1 MKSQLSLNEL
11 AQKLTDQKSLKKDY
25 VVESNNLRFYSNGS
39 NQLHLNGKN
48 KMGEEIDQVYDVND
62 VALNQ
67 ITTKVGISKKYADK
81 MLDGHKSLF
90 NDNVN
95 YWFEN
100 TPKPQMI
107 RTLDNQVR
115 AVLSDKYKRVDN
127 DMIAE
132 QVLPILLDKEY
143 DIKSCAITD
152 TKMYIKASLPS
163 LQREVNKGDVVES
176 GVIISNSEVGHGA
189 VNVSPF
195 IHRLVCMNGMVVNTS
210 KLNSR
215 HLTSSQ
221 STIDG
226 VWSILSDEAKEL
238 DSQALLAKVRDV
250 VASTSDE
257 MRFEEQVQ
265 MMSNASQ
272 IKIKK
277 PKKVIELLENKFD
290 LTKNEG
296 ESILE
301 NLINRDDKQPM
312 SNLWSVVNSI
322 TALGNTMDDY
332 DRGTKMQEIGG
343 RLLTMPELVA
353 A

>member
-25 VVESNNLRFYSNGS
+25 VVESSNLRFYSNGS
-39 NQLHLNGKN
+39 NQLHLQ
-48 KMGEEIDQVYDVND
+48 EIDQVFDVND

-67 ITTKVGISKKYADK
+67 ITTKVGLSKKYTDK
-81 MLDGHKSLF
+81 MLDGHKSLLM
-90 NDNVN
+90 DNVN
-95 YWFEN
+95 YWFTN
-100 TPKPQMI
+100 TPKAQMI
-107 RTLDNQVR
+107 RTLDGTAR

-132 QVLPILLDKEY
+132 QVLPILLDKKY

-195 IHRLVCMNGMVVNTS
+195 IHRLVCMNGMVVNDS
-210 KLNSR
+210 RLQSR

-221 STIDG
+221 ATIDG
-226 VWSILSDEAKEL
+226 VYEVLSDEAKEL

-272 IKIKK
+272 IKIKR

>member
-25 VVESNNLRFYSNGS
+25 IVESDNVRFYSNGS
-39 NQLHLNGKN
+39 NQLHLQ
-48 KMGEEIDQVYDVND
+48 EIDEVFDVND
-62 VALNQ
+62 IALNQ
-67 ITTKVGISKKYADK
+67 ITTKVGLSKKYTDK
-81 MLDGHKSLF
+81 MLDGHKDLLQ
-90 NDNVN
+90 DNIN
-95 YWFEN
+95 YWFTN

-107 RTLDNQVR
+107 RTLGGTVR
-115 AVLSDKYKRVDN
+115 AVLSDKFKRVDN

-176 GVIISNSEVGHGA
+176 GVIISNSEVGYGA

-195 IHRLVCMNGMVVNTS
+195 IHRLVCLNGMVMNDS
-210 KLNSR
+210 KLQSR

-221 STIDG
+221 ATIDG
-226 VWSILSDEAKEL
+226 VYEVLSDEAKEL
-238 DSQALLAKVRDV
+238 DSRALLTKVRDV

-265 MMSNASQ
+265 MMTDASQ
-272 IKIKK
+272 IKIKR

-296 ESILE
+296 ESILD
-301 NLINRDDKQPM
+301 NLVNNRDDNQKFA
-312 SNLWSVVNSI
+312 NIWTVVNSI

>member
-11 AQKLTDQKSLKKDY
+11 AQKLTDQKPLKKDY
-25 VVESNNLRFYSNGS
+25 VVESSNVRFYSNGS
-39 NQLHLNGKN
+39 NQLHLQ
-48 KMGEEIDQVYDVND
+48 EIDEVFDVND

-67 ITTKVGISKKYADK
+67 ITTKVGLSKKYTDK
-81 MLDGHKSLF
+81 MLDGHKTLLQ
-90 NDNVN
+90 DNIN
-95 YWFEN
+95 YWFTN

-107 RTLDNQVR
+107 RTLGNTAR
-115 AVLSDKYKRVDN
+115 AVLSDKFKRVDN

-132 QVLPILLDKEY
+132 QVLPILIDKEY

-195 IHRLVCMNGMVVNTS
+195 IHRLVCLNGMVMNDS
-210 KLNSR
+210 RLQSR

-221 STIDG
+221 ATIDG
-226 VWSILSDEAKEL
+226 VYEVLSDEAKEL
-238 DSQALLAKVRDV
+238 DSRALLTKVRDV

-265 MMSNASQ
+265 MMTDASQ
-272 IKIKK
+272 IKIKR

-296 ESILE
+296 ESILD
-301 NLINRDDKQPM
+301 NLIDRDDKQPM
-312 SNLWSVVNSI
+312 ANLWSVVNSI

>member
-25 VVESNNLRFYSNGS
+25 VVESSNLRFYSNGS
-39 NQLHLNGKN
+39 NQLHLQ
-48 KMGEEIDQVYDVND
+48 EIDEVFDVND

-67 ITTKVGISKKYADK
+67 ITTKVGLSKKYTDK
-81 MLDGHKSLF
+81 MLDGHKSLLM
-90 NDNVN
+90 DNIN
-95 YWFEN
+95 YWFTH
-100 TPKPQMI
+100 TPKSQMI
-107 RTLDNQVR
+107 RTLDGTAR

-132 QVLPILLDKEY
+132 VALPILINKEY

-195 IHRLVCMNGMVVNTS
+195 IHRLVCLNGMVMNDS
-210 KLNSR
+210 RLQSR

-221 STIDG
+221 ATIDG
-226 VWSILSDEAKEL
+226 VYEVLSDEAKEL
-238 DSQALLAKVRDV
+238 DSKALLTKVRDV

-257 MRFEEQVQ
+257 MRLR
-265 MMSNASQ
+265 SRY
-272 IKIKK
+272 K
-277 PKKVIELLENKFD
+277 
-290 LTKNEG
+290 
-296 ESILE
+296 
-301 NLINRDDKQPM
+301 
-312 SNLWSVVNSI
+312 
-322 TALGNTMDDY
+322 
-332 DRGTKMQEIGG
+332 
-343 RLLTMPELVA
+343 
-353 A
+353 

>member
-25 VVESNNLRFYSNGS
+25 VVESSNLRFYSNGS
-39 NQLHLNGKN
+39 NQLHLQ
-48 KMGEEIDQVYDVND
+48 EIDQVFDVND

-95 YWFEN
+95 YWFTN
-100 TPKPQMI
+100 TPKSQMI
-107 RTLDNQVR
+107 RTLGGTVR

-195 IHRLVCMNGMVVNTS
+195 IHRLVCLNGMVMNDS
-210 KLNSR
+210 RLQSR

-221 STIDG
+221 ATIDG
-226 VWSILSDEAKEL
+226 VYEVLSDEAKEL
-238 DSQALLAKVRDV
+238 DSKALLTKVRDV

-265 MMSNASQ
+265 MMTDASQ
-272 IKIKK
+272 IKIKR

>member
-25 VVESNNLRFYSNGS
+25 VVESSNLRFYSNGS
-39 NQLHLNGKN
+39 NQLHLQ
-48 KMGEEIDQVYDVND
+48 EIDEVFDVND

-67 ITTKVGISKKYADK
+67 ITTKVGLSKKYTDK
-81 MLDGHKSLF
+81 MLDGHKSLLM
-90 NDNVN
+90 DNVN
-95 YWFEN
+95 YWFTN
-100 TPKPQMI
+100 TPKAQMI
-107 RTLDNQVR
+107 RTLDGTAR

-195 IHRLVCMNGMVVNTS
+195 IHRLVCMNGMVVNDS
-210 KLNSR
+210 RLQSR

-221 STIDG
+221 ATIDG
-226 VWSILSDEAKEL
+226 VYEVLSDEAKEL
-238 DSQALLAKVRDV
+238 DSRALLTKVRDV

-265 MMSNASQ
+265 MMTDASQ
-272 IKIKK
+272 IKIKR

>member
-25 VVESNNLRFYSNGS
+25 VVESSNVRFYSNGN
-39 NQLHLNGKN
+39 NQLHLQ
-48 KMGEEIDQVYDVND
+48 EIDEVFDVND

-95 YWFEN
+95 YWFTN
-100 TPKPQMI
+100 TPKSQMI
-107 RTLDNQVR
+107 RTLGGTVR

-176 GVIISNSEVGHGA
+176 GVIISNSEVGYGA

-195 IHRLVCMNGMVVNTS
+195 IHRLVCLNGMVMNDS
-210 KLNSR
+210 RLQSR

-221 STIDG
+221 ATIDG
-226 VWSILSDEAKEL
+226 VYEVLSDEAKEL
-238 DSQALLAKVRDV
+238 DSKALLAKVRDV

-265 MMSNASQ
+265 MMTDASQ
-272 IKIKK
+272 IKIKR

-343 RLLTMPELVA
+343 RLLTMPELVSA
-353 A
+353 

>member
-25 VVESNNLRFYSNGS
+25 VVESSNVRFYSNGN
-39 NQLHLNGKN
+39 NQLHLQ
-48 KMGEEIDQVYDVND
+48 EIDEVFDVND

-95 YWFEN
+95 YWFTN
-100 TPKPQMI
+100 TPKSQMI
-107 RTLDNQVR
+107 RTLGGTVR

-195 IHRLVCMNGMVVNTS
+195 IHRLVCMNGMVVNDS
-210 KLNSR
+210 RLQSR

-221 STIDG
+221 ATIDG
-226 VWSILSDEAKEL
+226 VYEVLSDEAKEL
-238 DSQALLAKVRDV
+238 DSRALLTKLRDV

-265 MMSNASQ
+265 MMTDASQ
-272 IKIKK
+272 IKIKR

-296 ESILE
+296 ESILD
-301 NLINRDDKQPM
+301 NLVNNRDDNQKFA
-312 SNLWSVVNSI
+312 NIWTVVNSI

>member
-25 VVESNNLRFYSNGS
+25 VVESSNVRFYSNGN
-39 NQLHLNGKN
+39 NQLHLQ
-48 KMGEEIDQVYDVND
+48 EIDEVFDVND

-95 YWFEN
+95 YWFTN
-100 TPKPQMI
+100 TPKSQMI
-107 RTLDNQVR
+107 RTLGGTVR

-195 IHRLVCMNGMVVNTS
+195 IYRLVCLNGMVMNDS
-210 KLNSR
+210 RLQSR

-221 STIDG
+221 ATIDG
-226 VWSILSDEAKEL
+226 VYEVLSDEAKEL
-238 DSQALLAKVRDV
+238 DSKALLTKVRDV

-265 MMSNASQ
+265 MMTDASQ
-272 IKIKK
+272 IKIKR

-343 RLLTMPELVA
+343 RLLTMPELVSA
-353 A
+353 

>member
-25 VVESNNLRFYSNGS
+25 VVESSNLRFYSNGS
-39 NQLHLNGKN
+39 NQLHLQ
-48 KMGEEIDQVYDVND
+48 EIDEVFDVND

-67 ITTKVGISKKYADK
+67 ITTKVGLSKKYTDK
-81 MLDGHKSLF
+81 MLDGHKSLLM
-90 NDNVN
+90 DNVN
-95 YWFEN
+95 YWFTN
-100 TPKPQMI
+100 TPKAQMI
-107 RTLDNQVR
+107 RTLDGTAR

-132 QVLPILLDKEY
+132 QVLPILLDKKY

-195 IHRLVCMNGMVVNTS
+195 IHRLVCMNGMVVNDS
-210 KLNSR
+210 RLQSR

-221 STIDG
+221 ATIDG
-226 VWSILSDEAKEL
+226 VYEVLSDEAKEL

-265 MMSNASQ
+265 MMTNASQ
-272 IKIKK
+272 IKIKR

>member
-11 AQKLTDQKSLKKDY
+11 AQKLTDEKSLKKDY
-25 VVESNNLRFYSNGS
+25 IVESDNVRFYSNGS
-39 NQLHLNGKN
+39 NQLHLQ
-48 KMGEEIDQVYDVND
+48 EIDEVFDVND
-62 VALNQ
+62 IALNQ
-67 ITTKVGISKKYADK
+67 ITTKVGLSKKYTDK
-81 MLDGHKSLF
+81 MLDGHKDLLQ
-90 NDNVN
+90 DNIN
-95 YWFEN
+95 YWFTN

-107 RTLDNQVR
+107 RTLGGTVR
-115 AVLSDKYKRVDN
+115 AVLSDKFKRVDN

-132 QVLPILLDKEY
+132 QVLPILLDKKY

-176 GVIISNSEVGHGA
+176 GVIISNSEVGYGA

-195 IHRLVCMNGMVVNTS
+195 IHRLVCLNGMVMNDS
-210 KLNSR
+210 RLQSR

-221 STIDG
+221 ATIDG
-226 VWSILSDEAKEL
+226 VYEVLSDEAKEL
-238 DSQALLAKVRDV
+238 DSRALLTKVRDV

-265 MMSNASQ
+265 MMTDASQ
-272 IKIKK
+272 IKIKR

-296 ESILE
+296 ESILD
-301 NLINRDDKQPM
+301 NLVNNRDDNQKFA
-312 SNLWSVVNSI
+312 NIWTVVNSI

>member
-25 VVESNNLRFYSNGS
+25 VVESSNVRFYSNGN
-39 NQLHLNGKN
+39 NQLHLQ
-48 KMGEEIDQVYDVND
+48 EIDEVFDVND

-95 YWFEN
+95 YWFTN

-107 RTLDNQVR
+107 RTLGGTVR

-195 IHRLVCMNGMVVNTS
+195 IYRLVCLNGMVMNDS
-210 KLNSR
+210 RLQSR

-221 STIDG
+221 ATIDG
-226 VWSILSDEAKEL
+226 VYEVLSDEAKEL
-238 DSQALLAKVRDV
+238 DSKALLAKVRDV

-265 MMSNASQ
+265 MMTDASQ
-272 IKIKK
+272 IKIKR

-296 ESILE
+296 ESILD
-301 NLINRDDKQPM
+301 NLVNNRDDNQKFA
-312 SNLWSVVNSI
+312 NIWTVVNSI

-343 RLLTMPELVA
+343 RLLTMPELVSA
-353 A
+353 

>member
-25 VVESNNLRFYSNGS
+25 VVESSNVRFYSNGN
-39 NQLHLNGKN
+39 NQLHLQ
-48 KMGEEIDQVYDVND
+48 EIDEVFDVND

-95 YWFEN
+95 YWFTN
-100 TPKPQMI
+100 TPKSQMI
-107 RTLDNQVR
+107 RTLGGTVR

-195 IHRLVCMNGMVVNTS
+195 IHRLVCMNGMVVNDS
-210 KLNSR
+210 RLQSR

-221 STIDG
+221 ATIDG
-226 VWSILSDEAKEL
+226 VYEILSDEAKEL
-238 DSQALLAKVRDV
+238 DSQALLTKVRDV

-265 MMSNASQ
+265 MMTDASQ
-272 IKIKK
+272 IKIKR

-296 ESILE
+296 ESILD
-301 NLINRDDKQPM
+301 NLVNNRDDNQKFA
-312 SNLWSVVNSI
+312 NIWTVVNSI
-322 TALGNTMDDY
+322 TALGNTMDD
-332 DRGTKMQEIGG
+332 
-343 RLLTMPELVA
+343 
-353 A
+353 

>member
-25 VVESNNLRFYSNGS
+25 VVESSNVRFYSNGS
-39 NQLHLNGKN
+39 NQLHLQ
-48 KMGEEIDQVYDVND
+48 EIDEVFDVND

-67 ITTKVGISKKYADK
+67 ITTKVGLSKKYTDK
-81 MLDGHKSLF
+81 MLDGHKTLLQ
-90 NDNVN
+90 DNIN
-95 YWFEN
+95 YWFTN
-100 TPKPQMI
+100 TPKSQMI
-107 RTLDNQVR
+107 RTLDGTAR

-176 GVIISNSEVGHGA
+176 GVIISNSEVGYGA

-195 IHRLVCMNGMVVNTS
+195 IHRLVCLNGMVMNDS
-210 KLNSR
+210 RLQSR

-221 STIDG
+221 ATIDG
-226 VWSILSDEAKEL
+226 VYEVLSDEAKEL

-257 MRFEEQVQ
+257 MRFEEQVK
-265 MMSNASQ
+265 MMTDASQ
-272 IKIKK
+272 IKIKR

-296 ESILE
+296 ESILD
-301 NLINRDDKQPM
+301 NLVNNRDDNQKFA
-312 SNLWSVVNSI
+312 NIWTVVNSI

>member
-25 VVESNNLRFYSNGS
+25 VVESSNVRFYSNGN
-39 NQLHLNGKN
+39 NQLHLQ
-48 KMGEEIDQVYDVND
+48 EIDEVFDVND

-95 YWFEN
+95 YWFTN

-107 RTLDNQVR
+107 RTLGGTVR
-115 AVLSDKYKRVDN
+115 AVLSDKFKRVDN

-195 IHRLVCMNGMVVNTS
+195 IHRLVCLNGMVMNDS
-210 KLNSR
+210 RLQSR

-221 STIDG
+221 ATIDG
-226 VWSILSDEAKEL
+226 VYEVLSDEAKEL
-238 DSQALLAKVRDV
+238 DSKALLTKVRDV

-265 MMSNASQ
+265 MMTDASQ
-272 IKIKK
+272 IKIKR

-296 ESILE
+296 ESILD
-301 NLINRDDKQPM
+301 NLVNNRDDNQKFA
-312 SNLWSVVNSI
+312 NIWTVVNSI

>member
-25 VVESNNLRFYSNGS
+25 VVESSNLRFYSNGS
-39 NQLHLNGKN
+39 NQLHLQ
-48 KMGEEIDQVYDVND
+48 EIDEVFDVND

-67 ITTKVGISKKYADK
+67 ITTKVGLSKKYTDK
-81 MLDGHKSLF
+81 MLDGHKSLLM
-90 NDNVN
+90 DNVN
-95 YWFEN
+95 YWFTN
-100 TPKPQMI
+100 TPKAQMI
-107 RTLDNQVR
+107 RTLDGTAR

-195 IHRLVCMNGMVVNTS
+195 IHRLVCMNGMVVNDS
-210 KLNSR
+210 RLQSR

-221 STIDG
+221 ATIDG
-226 VWSILSDEAKEL
+226 VYEVLSDEAKEL
-238 DSQALLAKVRDV
+238 DYQALLAKVRDV
-250 VASTSDE
+250 VASTSDK

-265 MMSNASQ
+265 MMTNASQ
-272 IKIKK
+272 IKIKR

>member
-25 VVESNNLRFYSNGS
+25 IVESDNVRFYSNGS
-39 NQLHLNGKN
+39 NQLHLQ
-48 KMGEEIDQVYDVND
+48 EIDEVFDVND
-62 VALNQ
+62 IALNQ
-67 ITTKVGISKKYADK
+67 ITTKVGLSKKYTDK
-81 MLDGHKSLF
+81 MLDGHKDLLQ
-90 NDNVN
+90 DNIN
-95 YWFEN
+95 YWFTN

-107 RTLDNQVR
+107 RTLGGTVR
-115 AVLSDKYKRVDN
+115 AVLSDKFKRVDN

-176 GVIISNSEVGHGA
+176 GVIISNSEVGYGA

-195 IHRLVCMNGMVVNTS
+195 IHRLVCLNGMVMNDS
-210 KLNSR
+210 RLQSR

-221 STIDG
+221 ATIDG
-226 VWSILSDEAKEL
+226 VYEVLSDEAKEL
-238 DSQALLAKVRDV
+238 DSRALLTKVRDV

-265 MMSNASQ
+265 MMTDASQ
-272 IKIKK
+272 IKIKR

-296 ESILE
+296 ESILD
-301 NLINRDDKQPM
+301 NLVNNRDDNQKFA
-312 SNLWSVVNSI
+312 NIWTVVNSI